1 MATAFDPYHRW
12 LSIPPSEQPPNHYRL
27 LGLEEFEANFEVIGN
42 AAERQITHVR
52 PHLQLPLRPYA
63 TNLIRELDVA
73 RKCLLDPEA
82 KLAYDSWL
90 EQHLNTPTAESS
102 SRVQQRV
109 VGRATRTAASPVSA
123 AGVPHIAFTN
133 FPVQAEQN
141 FGPSSFDTNE
151 QFPSNASPAVV
162 PSIVAYRKSY
172 RPRSKGS
179 PLAFLILWFA
189 GGVMGL
195 LAGYCVLCLIDPKY
209 DFLNVMFS
217 KEDRGSS
224 ATDATATPPAI
235 APSLQRPKLPER
247 ESRLGNRVRNAVP
260 NNRDARTDDDAFSSV
275 LPPKIASAEPLPR
288 RSAPQAPN
296 PFRVVI
302 PEALRLPSRDS
313 DGKPAMLT
321 ELSMENGGKI
331 ADQEIALSLSQG
343 SNFTEGQLSLV
354 SENKSWVAQWTQS
367 SPGQE
372 KISEADRTEVGRFS
386 RIANFLCF
394 AWAAEASE
402 PAETAIRNSLLTIR
416 VAGTPHYA
424 ALRVPENL
432 DAISIDLKR
441 PKVFAVFT
449 CEYMPELENIRVDIM
464 DSSMLPSHRV
474 EGAGLRGLKQSDVT
488 TLYYP
493 EAIGAFTRVR
503 VIKRGTRPA
512 IEFETRY
519 ELPSGLRDELT
530 ITRGNRKSQ
539 YLRDELAA
547 ARAYQA
553 TRRIAELESD
563 LHALER
569 IAILA
574 RQWKED
580 TKLPLRFYINVDGY
594 EINLAKTD

>member
-27 LGLEEFEANFEVIGN
+27 LGLEEFEASFEVIGN

-90 EQHLNTPTAESS
+90 EQHLNSPTTDNS

-109 VGRATRTAASPVSA
+109 VTRATRTTASPVSA
-123 AGVPHIAFTN
+123 AGGPHIALTN

-141 FGPSSFDTNE
+141 FGPSNLGANE
-151 QFPSNASPAVV
+151 QFPSNASSAVV

-172 RPRSKGS
+172 RPRSKSS

-189 GGVMGL
+189 GGAMGL
-195 LAGYCVLCLIDPKY
+195 LAGYCVLCMIDPKY

-217 KEDRGSS
+217 KEDRASS
-224 ATDATATPPAI
+224 ATDAAATPPAI
-235 APSLQRPKLPER
+235 AQSLQRPRLPER
-247 ESRLGNRVRNAVP
+247 ESRVRNRERNALP
-260 NNRDARTDDDAFSSV
+260 SDRNPKADDDAFDSV
-275 LPPKIASAEPLPR
+275 QPLKIASAEPLPR
-288 RSAPQAPN
+288 RSTPQAPN

-321 ELSMENGGKI
+321 ALSLENGGKVADHDI
-331 ADQEIALSLSQG
+331 AFSLSQG
-343 SNFTEGQLSLV
+343 SNFTDGQLSLV
-354 SENKSWVAQWTQS
+354 SENKSWVVHWMPS

-372 KISEADRTEVGRFS
+372 KINEADRTEVGRFS

-394 AWAAEASE
+394 AWAAEATE

-424 ALRVPENL
+424 ALRIPENL
-432 DAISIDLKR
+432 DALSIDLKKPR
-441 PKVFAVFT
+441 VLAVFT
-449 CEYMPELENIRVDIM
+449 CEYMPELENIRVDIT
-464 DSSMLPSHRV
+464 DSSTLPSHRV

-493 EAIGAFTRVR
+493 EAMGASTQVR

-512 IEFETRY
+512 LEFETRY
-519 ELPSGLRDELT
+519 ELPSGMQDELT

-553 TRRIAELESD
+553 TRRIAELEAD

-574 RQWKED
+574 RQWNEN
-580 TKLPLRFYINVDGY
+580 TKLPLRFFINVDGY
-594 EINLAKTD
+594 EIDLAKTN